1 MDILKKKEFWLHLLL
16 TALLALLFGLWLH
29 QTWQQSPQRMHPEG
43 APPRE
48 TLERQ
53 AHPPRHGT
61 DPGRGRGPLRPET
74 LIIVFGIVLTVAA
87 NITSGAYFRA
97 QKNKQ
102 RLIEL
107 EKENLQ
113 RQLETLRYQINPHFF
128 MNTLNNIHALVDI
141 DPRKAKESIEE
152 FSKMMRFVLY
162 DDNSPTIPL
171 YKEFECIKHYISL
184 MRLRFT
190 EDVEIDL
197 SLPEDTGTTMGPP
210 LIMTS
215 FIENA
220 FKHGISY
227 EQKSF
232 IRVRASIDGGMLSFC
247 CINSKTKQR
256 TDTQHG
262 LGMDN
267 TRKRLELLYGDAY
280 SLVVHETP
288 NSYEIKLTFPV

>member
-1 MDILKKKEFWLHLLL
+1 
-16 TALLALLFGLWLH
+16 
-29 QTWQQSPQRMHPEG
+29 
-43 APPRE
+43 
-48 TLERQ
+48 
-53 AHPPRHGT
+53 
-61 DPGRGRGPLRPET
+61 
-74 LIIVFGIVLTVAA
+74 
-87 NITSGAYFRA
+87 
-97 QKNKQ
+97 
-102 RLIEL
+102 
-107 EKENLQ
+107 
-113 RQLETLRYQINPHFF
+113 
-128 MNTLNNIHALVDI
+128 
-141 DPRKAKESIEE
+141 
-152 FSKMMRFVLY
+152 
-162 DDNSPTIPL
+162 
-171 YKEFECIKHYISL
+171 
-184 MRLRFT
+184 
-190 EDVEIDL
+190 
-197 SLPEDTGTTMGPP
+197 MGPP

-288 NSYEIKLTFPV
+288 NSYEVKLTFTV